1 MADPTMFVRKA
12 SGLVRAWS
20 VFDGFI
26 YAFFSVNLITLGLYI
41 FASAP
46 SLPTSHLVPAII
58 VSTIFIVFECVVY
71 GMLVSIMPRAG
82 GDYVWQ
88 SRILGSGLGFV
99 LTIVGWVFTLWLWTP
114 IYGSMLSYFVLTP
127 ILAVLGGW
135 IGSAGV
141 TAVAMWFSTSTGLF
155 VADLLVVILVFFL
168 ISAGMKWYARF
179 QKTCFFIGIVGL
191 VLMIV
196 YLLAGSQASFMAGFN
211 HYSTAFLGAQGCNL
225 YQWHHGLCHQEQ
237 LYPGSVQQYVV
248 YRLLRPDSDGAIL
261 EPVAELGVYPIRRSP
276 GRQRFPAQLLGH
288 GRRPADHGGHGH
300 HSPRPVCQNL
310 RLGLLP

>member
-46 SLPTSHLVPAII
+46 SLPSSHLVPAII
-58 VSTIFIVFECVVY
+58 VSSIFIVFECVVY

-179 QKTCFFIGIVGL
+179 QKTCFFIGACRPGADDRL
-191 VLMIV
+191 PAGWEPGQL
-196 YLLAGSQASFMAGFN
+196 YRRFQPLLHRFPGSAGKQPLPG
-211 HYSTAFLGAQGCNL
+211 
-225 YQWHHGLCHQEQ
+225 HHGLCHQEQ
-237 LYPGSVQQYVV
+237 LHTGSMEQYVLCC
-248 YRLLRPDSDGAIL
+248 LLRPDSDGYLL
-261 EPVAELGVYPIRRSP
+261 EPVAELG
-276 GRQRFPAQLLGH
+276 
-288 GRRPADHGGHGH
+288 
-300 HSPRPVCQNL
+300 
-310 RLGLLP
+310 LLPYTVKSRAPAISGATSGPWPAAC